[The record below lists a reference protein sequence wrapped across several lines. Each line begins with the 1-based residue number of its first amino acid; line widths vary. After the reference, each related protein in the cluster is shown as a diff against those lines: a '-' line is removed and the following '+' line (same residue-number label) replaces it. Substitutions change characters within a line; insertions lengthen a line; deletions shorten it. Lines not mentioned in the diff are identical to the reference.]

1 MALGDVGVFHRFARL
16 YDRAMYAADPTTLT
30 AGLDLAERPVERVL
44 DVGGGTGR
52 ASRALDV
59 PQSVVLDA
67 ARGMLREARGHGLET
82 VQGDA
87 ARLPVADQSIDAVL
101 VVDALHHMADAD
113 GVVAAAYRALRPG
126 GALVIREFD
135 PTTLRGRGL
144 VAAERLVGFD
154 SRFLAADALADRMAA
169 GGFRASVPDRG
180 FGYTVAGVK
189 PAGTG
194 EEGAPAE
201 SADGTTDG
209 ARDAEGTA
217 DDSRHADAPSNQ

>member
-16 YDRAMYAADPTTLT
+16 YDRAMYAADPGTLT
-30 AGLDLAERPVERVL
+30 VGLDLAERPVERLL

-52 ASRALDV
+52 ASLALDV
-59 PQSVVLDA
+59 SRPVVVDA
-67 ARGMLREARGHGLET
+67 ARGMLREARSHGLET

-87 ARLPVADQSIDAVL
+87 ARLPVGEESVDAVL

-126 GALVIREFD
+126 GALVVREFD

-144 VAAERLVGFD
+144 VAAEHLVGFD
-154 SRFLAADALADRMAA
+154 SRFLAADALADRVAA
-169 GGFRASVPDRG
+169 AGFRASVPDRG

-189 PAGTG
+189 PAAG
-194 EEGAPAE
+194 EEGGAAE
-201 SADGTTDG
+201 GAGGTAG
-209 ARDAEGTA
+209 GGRDAG
-217 DDSRHADAPSNQ
+217 DPSNQ